1 MTLSPMLA
9 IALLLLTPGPTN
21 ILLAI
26 AGATGAPRQNVPLL
40 LAGCLGYL
48 VTIIPLVA
56 FAGPLL
62 AEHPLLASVLKLTS
76 AAWVTL
82 LAIKLWF
89 TPLTELSETGLVTAR
104 QMFVT
109 TMLNPKALIFGIA
122 ILPNGGFIETL
133 PRLGIFAVIVLL
145 VSALWLSAGASVLRF
160 ASRRFPC
167 LFCRVASSFLMA
179 FAVSLAASSLG
190 WV

>member
-1 MTLSPMLA
+1 MTLSLMLA

-26 AGATGAPRQNVPLL
+26 AGATGTSRQSVPLL

-133 PRLGIFAVIVLL
+133 PRLGIFTAIVLV
-145 VSALWLSAGASVLRF
+145 VSVLWLSAGASVLRF

-167 LFCRVASSFLMA
+167 LFCRVASSFLMT